1 MLQISSFA
9 SAPWNVRAI
18 FLVNSASTSVF
29 FLIST
34 PVYEM
39 WVGEMH
45 WNIQRIAQGWK
56 WGHS

>member
-9 SAPWNVRAI
+9 SAPWNLRAM
-18 FLVNSASTSVF
+18 FLVSSASSLVF

-34 PVYEM
+34 HVYEM
-39 WVGEMH
+39 WVAEMY